1 MLEGIIVKGIGGFYY
16 VKTGEGIFECRARG
30 LFREENLVPLVGD
43 RVKITIS
50 PEDNSGYIKELKE
63 RESQLLRPPVA
74 NITQA
79 IIVMSIRQPNI
90 NTWLLD
96 RFLVMA
102 EAEELNVHIC
112 INKIDLAK
120 EEDLKQVN
128 RTYEKAGYNVLN
140 TSIVENKGLE
150 ELKNILRES
159 ISAFAGP
166 SGVGKSSL
174 LNAIDP
180 ALDLKT
186 GDVSRKTTRGRHTTR
201 HVELIELGSNAFVL
215 DSPGFSSLELD
226 FIDREEDLD
235 KYFKDINKYKDHCRF
250 ISCLHDKEPNCGV
263 KKALE
268 EGNIAGE
275 RYKNYISFLREIQKR
290 RRY

>member
-16 VKTGEGIFECRARG
+16 VKTEEGIFECRARG

-79 IIVMSIRQPNI
+79 IIVMSIRQPAI

-102 EAEELNVHIC
+102 EAERLNVHIC
-112 INKIDLAK
+112 INKTDLAK
-120 EEDLKQVN
+120 EGDLKQIN
-128 RTYEKAGYNVLN
+128 QTYEKAGYNVLN
-140 TSIVENKGLE
+140 TSIVEGKGLDDLE
-150 ELKNILRES
+150 NILGEN
-159 ISAFAGP
+159 ISVFAGP

-180 ALDLKT
+180 VLDLKT

-201 HVELIELGSNAFVL
+201 HVELIELGPNAFVL

-226 FIDREEDLD
+226 FIHREEDLD
-235 KYFKDINKYKDHCRF
+235 KYFKDINKFKDNCRF
-250 ISCLHDKEPNCGV
+250 ISCLHDQEPNCGV
-263 KKALE
+263 KEALE
-268 EGNIAGE
+268 EGSIAEE
-275 RYKNYISFLREIQKR
+275 RYKNYISFLHEIQKR